1 MLYANFKNQPE
12 CVGVGGGGI
21 PGWNEYRLINKP
33 NLTEMGGEEWADLSD
48 FVNVF
53 WLATL
58 GLKQKQPYINALV

>member
-1 MLYANFKNQPE
+1 M
-12 CVGVGGGGI
+12 CGGGGWGN
-21 PGWNEYRLINKP
+21 PRMEYRLINEP

-48 FVNVF
+48 FVF